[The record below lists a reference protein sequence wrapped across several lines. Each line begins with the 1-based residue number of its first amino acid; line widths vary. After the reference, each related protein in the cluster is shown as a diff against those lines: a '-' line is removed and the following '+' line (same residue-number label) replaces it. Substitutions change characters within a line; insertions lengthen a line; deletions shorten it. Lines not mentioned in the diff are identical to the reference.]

1 MGNYENLLHS
11 QLESRISTGIG
22 HVHLRR
28 IVLHGFL
35 FFSLVAAQS
44 PALAAEANVPTTDS
58 AVTIQP
64 TDEENKSQDDAD
76 QNLFDSNG
84 SNNDA
89 ATVDTTPVTKA
100 DLQGVRTEIS
110 ILREQWQRKLDKGTV
125 LSTRNANLSGSF
137 TVSYGSNNGNVT
149 SAGVNDGFK
158 VGVSSFGFKGNLHR
172 DYDKG
177 KNLDYAITIG
187 TDKTSFNLLP
197 SDVWLSYQ
205 ILPSLDLEKPY
216 LYVTV
221 GQQKKP
227 FGLEA
232 TTSDDKKPTVTG
244 AQFASSMK
252 LNERDLGLLIHGDLF
267 PVNDYGFKY
276 RVPLIEYNF
285 MVLNGNGPFGTGNL
299 ANADNSQDLLGR
311 IVFNA
316 PVEYSHP
323 LRGLSVG
330 ASYYYGQKTTNI
342 TNSGV
347 TVASKGDRTR
357 FGADIA
363 YVNTPVGFTY
373 EYVQAEDPYA
383 NTVNKIQA
391 LGHKNSDSHTFT
403 MFYNFGEQ
411 FVKGFVQQDRYD
423 DWWPTSYQP
432 FFRFDR
438 LTPDTSARS
447 TLTDVYTVG
456 FNWFFAETTKLQL
469 NYNRT
474 ISSVNGKQSE
484 PDNVFV
490 AQFQFGF

>member
-1 MGNYENLLHS
+1 MSKIKLTMLVLGSLLINNATL
-11 QLESRISTGIG
+11 Q
-22 HVHLRR
+22 
-28 IVLHGFL
+28 
-35 FFSLVAAQS
+35 AA
-44 PALAAEANVPTTDS
+44 
-58 AVTIQP
+58 
-64 TDEENKSQDDAD
+64 DEENNSQVAD

-84 SNNDA
+84 SNEDTK
-89 ATVDTTPVTKA
+89 TVDAPATQA
-100 DLQGVRTEIS
+100 DLQGVRTEIT

-137 TVSYGSNNGNVT
+137 TVNYGFYNGNVT

-158 VGVSSFGFKGNLHR
+158 VGLSSVGFKGNLHR
-172 DYDKG
+172 DYEKG
-177 KNLDYAITIG
+177 KNIDYALTIG
-187 TDKTSFNLLP
+187 SDKTSFTLLP
-197 SDVWLSYQ
+197 SDIWLSYQ
-205 ILPSLDLEKPY
+205 ILPSLDPEKPY
-216 LYVTV
+216 LKVTA

-244 AQFASSMK
+244 AQFASTMK
-252 LNERDLGLLIHGDLF
+252 LNERDLGLLITGDLF

-285 MVLNGNGPFGTGNL
+285 MVLNGNGPVGTGNL

-311 IVFNA
+311 IVINA
-316 PVEYSHP
+316 PVEYSHV

-330 ASYYYGQKTTNI
+330 SSYYRGKKTTNI
-342 TNSGV
+342 TNNAV
-347 TVASKGDRTR
+347 TVASQGDRNR

-373 EYVQAEDPYA
+373 EYAQAKDPVA
-383 NTVNKIQA
+383 KTVNGVSV
-391 LGHKNSDSHTFT
+391 LGSTNSDAHTFT
-403 MFYNFGEQ
+403 LFYNFGEQ
-411 FVKGFVQQDRYD
+411 FVKGYVQQDRYD

-438 LTPDTSARS
+438 LTPDTSKRS
-447 TLTDVYTVG
+447 TRTDVYTVG
-456 FNWFFAETTKLQL
+456 FNWFFAETTKLQI

-474 ISSVNGKQSE
+474 FAYLNGIKSL
-484 PDNVFV
+484 PDNALV